1 MTRDEQRPQHTSKSM
16 GHISTSQSVSVAPSQ
31 PLMSPKSRSGF
42 RALFGSSSPK
52 ITRQLKQHQDQ
63 INDLEDRLSSLEN
76 VYTKDIEVLKYI
88 EDQRMQAEEIKRKQ
102 FRHARENIRQQ
113 AWVDPKL
120 RRYVE
125 LMGLDNFTT
134 MTLVHY

>member
-1 MTRDEQRPQHTSKSM
+1 M
-16 GHISTSQSVSVAPSQ
+16 
-31 PLMSPKSRSGF
+31 PKSRSGF
-42 RALFGSSSPK
+42 RALFSSSSPK
-52 ITRQLKQHQDQ
+52 TTRQLKQHQDQ

-88 EDQRMQAEEIKRKQ
+88 EEQRMQAEESKRKQ
-102 FRHARENIRQQ
+102 FRQARENIRQQ
-113 AWVDPKL
+113 VWVDPKL

-134 MTLVHY
+134 MTLVHC